1 MSKPP
6 YRTLIPLFEELH
18 GPRVILRPYCEV
30 DAQAL
35 RDAVAESRDHLRP
48 WMPFADEHQT
58 IEESRDWIIQ
68 QQAAWLLRRTMNM
81 GIWDTASPDSYLGG
95 IGLHPH
101 DWDVGHFE
109 IGYWLRKS
117 AEGHGY
123 MAEAVSLLTH
133 FALNDLKANRVEIL
147 CDAQNIRSAAVARR
161 LGFVHEGTLRNDSLQ
176 PNGGGIRSTHV
187 FSRIPT
193 DPTNPIRINS

>member
-1 MSKPP
+1 MDRPP

-18 GPRVILRPYCEV
+18 GPRITIRPYREA

-35 RDAVAESRDHLRP
+35 FDAVAESRDHLRP
-48 WMPFADEHQT
+48 WMPFADAHQT
-58 IEESRDWIIQ
+58 IEETRDWIIQ
-68 QQAAWLLRRTMNM
+68 QQAAWLLRKNMNM
-81 GIWDTASPDSYLGG
+81 AVCEHSSPGRYLGG

-123 MAEAVSLLTH
+123 MAEAASLLTSY
-133 FALNDLKANRVEIL
+133 ALNDLKANRVEIL
-147 CDAQNIRSAAVARR
+147 CDALNTRSASVARR
-161 LGFVHEGTLRNDSLQ
+161 LGFVHEGTLRNDSMQ
-176 PNGGGIRSTHV
+176 PGGGGIRSTHV
-187 FSRIPT
+187 FSRIPS
-193 DPTNPIRINS
+193 DPV